1 MNNTRRLNRRSF
13 FTRVMGAALG
23 AGGAAGA
30 AHAITD
36 SDPTDRAYQ
45 GSGCVADSDPTDRA
59 RCGGSGGGGS
69 FRPVGYVLLIAGA
82 GAAAAGTYLRRK
94 RD

>member
-23 AGGAAGA
+23 AGGVAGS

-45 GSGCVADSDPTDRA
+45 GSGCVADSDPSDRA
-59 RCGGSGGGGS
+59 RCGSGQGGGS
-69 FRPVGYVLLIAGA
+69 SRSIGYLLLIAGA